1 MENLK
6 KNRKKK
12 VLGKM
17 GGLSKKKSS
26 FRAKKG
32 KMFEKKRV
40 FGQKMVHPCQKWLN
54 T

>member
-32 KMFEKKRV
+32 KMFEKKE
-40 FGQKMVHPCQKWLN
+40 FSGKKWCILVKN
-54 T
+54 G